1 MRQEARFNLSTVFT
15 IEESAMNKGRN
26 AYGVVCLIFG
36 VMIGGVV
43 SGYAQ
48 KERSTTFFD
57 KNGKAFHIGDVI
69 KGSKPGD
76 VPIKIHGGT
85 AVNEAGT
92 FAAYGWQVA
101 VCPQTKD
108 RPDCKW
114 TETNPDLKGK
124 PQADV
129 APVAPTMAS
138 IVVKKI
144 ANAARDLVDRLIY
157 AADGD
162 SIIWGS

>member
-1 MRQEARFNLSTVFT
+1 MGNRNL
-15 IEESAMNKGRN
+15 
-26 AYGVVCLIFG
+26 YGVVCLVLGLI
-36 VMIGGVV
+36 IGSVV
-43 SGYAQ
+43 TGFAQ
-48 KERSTTFFD
+48 KERYTTFFD

-114 TETNPDLKGK
+114 VETNPDLKGK
-124 PQADV
+124 PQASI
-129 APVAPTMAS
+129 PVAPTWTS
-138 IVVKKI
+138 IAMKKI
-144 ANAARDLVDRLIY
+144 ANASRDLLDQIIR